1 MGLRDGERVAEQGK
15 ARESTTS
22 DSPVY
27 SNYFYSF
34 SKLIGQSSTSSLCF
48 LMNSL
53 ICRLVNIWFVQEQAG
68 SQVQRKSL

>member
-1 MGLRDGERVAEQGK
+1 MGLKDGERVAEQGK
-15 ARESTTS
+15 VRESKTS
-22 DSPVY
+22 DSRVN

-53 ICRLVNIWFVQEQAG
+53 IYR
-68 SQVQRKSL
+68 